1 MCSITIRKVEKT
13 DSAFLCELMNHPALM
28 HRLHQTATTCQDWA
42 EAIRLWAQDKDE
54 QGFILCDS
62 NLPIGWFGVNGLQST
77 DKKAYLKIAVLLPDY
92 QGKGIGSAFLS
103 QLLMDL
109 KAAGYSSVGLFVDCD
124 NSRAQRCYQKCGFV
138 TVDTVEER
146 GWPDGSAAMQ
156 YEMEKR
162 L

>member
-28 HRLHQTATTCQDWA
+28 HRLHQTATTCEDWA

-77 DKKAYLKIAVLLPDY
+77 EKKAYLKIAVLLPERDR
-92 QGKGIGSAFLS
+92 QFFPFPVTDGFESGRVF
-103 QLLMDL
+103 
-109 KAAGYSSVGLFVDCD
+109 VGWIVC
-124 NSRAQRCYQKCGFV
+124 
-138 TVDTVEER
+138 
-146 GWPDGSAAMQ
+146 
-156 YEMEKR
+156 
-162 L
+162 